1 MKPRVD
7 HSKVKQLE
15 KKLVALDNKRAE
27 KWFIDGAL
35 IDAKILR
42 NARSRTSTNGKVG
55 SQPSKQID
63 NRPTKIKLRELL
75 ERQAAEAK
83 LKEFEDQ

>member
-1 MKPRVD
+1 MFQIKALKGKPRVE
-7 HSKVKQLE
+7 HAKVKQLE

-35 IDAKILR
+35 IDAKIER

-55 SQPSKQID
+55 AQPSKQID
-63 NRPTKIKLRELL
+63 NKPTKVKLREL
-75 ERQAAEAK
+75 
-83 LKEFEDQ
+83 